1 MLFHPTAVEIFFFL
15 FLFATPPCSTRPPS
29 SMLLICFDDP
39 HTSTRT
45 GGFWY
50 VFYAIMMMRIKC
62 VFLDSISSLS
72 LHDID
77 DDDELRAN
85 LYNYICTTPEIQLN
99 PNCCTF
105 IPGWLDISPTN
116 IKNRSIISS
125 TDQCLVDIFTI
136 H

>member
-50 VFYAIMMMRIKC
+50 VFYAIMLMHINC

-72 LHDID
+72 LFTTSMTTTNCVRIYTTTSAQP
-77 DDDELRAN
+77 LKYNSTQIAVL
-85 LYNYICTTPEIQLN
+85 LYLA
-99 PNCCTF
+99 
-105 IPGWLDISPTN
+105 G
-116 IKNRSIISS
+116 SIYHQQTSRIAPSFP
-125 TDQCLVDIFTI
+125 QRINVL
-136 H
+136 